1 MMNSLVFPTLVSALI
16 PTLRQTVAAGAIL
29 LSSTALVAQEA
40 SVDLSGFYMPRFGA
54 EPSGQALVDKLP
66 EEAVFIDDAGAL
78 ELAEGEYSGLQL
90 SEEAKQ
96 QVRSYDFD
104 DEFKRENT
112 CVAPSVTFYMQAP
125 FPIEI
130 HQGQELLV
138 MEVEYFDLYRIIFMD
153 GREMPEDHPH
163 SKSGYSIGHWEGEE
177 LVVETRFISPGTFMN
192 NGFDTSENIR
202 MTERFRL
209 SEDGDILM
217 LTQVYEDPEVF
228 TGKAA
233 RYMAWNR
240 EPGGHVLPYE
250 CDPSFGSE

>member
-1 MMNSLVFPTLVSALI
+1 MHNADKTVLRRLHALC
-16 PTLRQTVAAGAIL
+16 VAGAIL
-29 LSSTALVAQEA
+29 LSPGLSAQQA
-40 SVDLSGFYMPRFGA
+40 PVDLSGFYMARFEG
-54 EPSGQALVDKLP
+54 EPSGQVLVDKLP
-66 EEAVFIDDAGAL
+66 GDAVFINDAGAL
-78 ELAEGEYSGLQL
+78 ELADGEYSGLQL
-90 SEEAKQ
+90 SEEARK
-96 QVRSYDFD
+96 QVRNYDFD
-104 DEFKRENT
+104 EEFKRENT

-130 HQGQELLV
+130 HQGRDLLV
-138 MEVEYFDLYRIIFMD
+138 MEVEYFDLYRIIFLD

-163 SKSGYSIGHWEGEE
+163 SKSGYSVGHWEGEE

-192 NGFDTSENIR
+192 NGFDHSENIR

-209 SEDGDILM
+209 SDDGSILW

-228 TGKAA
+228 SGKAA

-250 CDPSFGSE
+250 CDPAFGSE

>member
-1 MMNSLVFPTLVSALI
+1 MTMSSVIPLFRRTVSAGAL
-16 PTLRQTVAAGAIL
+16 LLVAAATG
-29 LSSTALVAQEA
+29 AQEA
-40 SVDLSGFYMPRFGA
+40 PVDFSGFYMPRFEE
-54 EPSGQALVDKLP
+54 EPSGQVLIDKLP
-66 EEAVFIDDAGAL
+66 GDVVFIDDAGAL
-78 ELAEGEYSGLQL
+78 ELAEGEYSGLEL
-90 SEEAKQ
+90 SEEARE
-96 QVRSYDFD
+96 QVRNYDFD
-104 DEFKRENT
+104 EEFKRENT

-130 HQGQELLV
+130 HQGQDLLV
-138 MEVEYFDLYRIIFMD
+138 MEVEYFDLFRIIFMD

-192 NGFDTSENIR
+192 NGFDHSENIR

-209 SEDGDILM
+209 SDDGNTLM

-228 TGKAA
+228 SGKAA

-250 CDPSFGSE
+250 CDPSFGTE